1 MLERTLWTLNFNSFE
16 CGAVCEQLVLGFGQ
30 WIHRRIIINLSFA
43 CIILFYDIIAYYI
56 ISSFIDLQNSSVLSQ
71 GITLIS
77 LILMMAS
84 FGVFITGM
92 QADLSPK
99 GLEMSSKPPLGSGLG
114 IRCAAKL
121 WVVATIPTK
130 IIFTSHSTNPCRFKL
145 TVSVDWT
152 VSVQAFM
159 KVLPERHRQILAHVS
174 PGVDVF
180 HSLALASPNIIDD
193 VEVLEISTQVVSEI
207 DAVGRIAAC
216 CSPVGGVSL
225 QWSHSGQTQSV
236 LIPVLGVLIHWRVY
250 LEGNFA
256 EFWKT
261 SISRAPWHHQSPCG
275 AWLRLQVTVNCV
287 TVSIGIVKLV
297 DAIFRASSA

>member
-1 MLERTLWTLNFNSFE
+1 MMTSF
-16 CGAVCEQLVLGFGQ
+16 
-30 WIHRRIIINLSFA
+30 R
-43 CIILFYDIIAYYI
+43 
-56 ISSFIDLQNSSVLSQ
+56 
-71 GITLIS
+71 
-77 LILMMAS
+77 
-84 FGVFITGM
+84 VFITGM
-92 QADLSPK
+92 QAFLPPK

-114 IRCAAKL
+114 ILCAAKL
-121 WVVATIPTK
+121 CVVGSIPTK
-130 IIFTSHSTNPCRFKL
+130 IIFITYSTNPCRFKL

-152 VSVQAFM
+152 VNMQAFM
-159 KVLPERHRQILAHVS
+159 KILPERHRQILAHVS

-180 HSLALASPNIIDD
+180 HFLALASPNIIDD

-250 LEGNFA
+250 LEGNGA
-256 EFWKT
+256 KFWKT
-261 SISRAPWHHQSPCG
+261 LFSRGPWHHQSPCG